1 MKSELVN
8 QYSLFITS
16 IFNSSKY
23 RRTVWVNIAT
33 THRETKLCR
42 LSCIINKY
50 SHYCTEH
57 PLGFCILTVLLL
69 YTEILVCVN
78 QIFVYNTIELFYG
91 EFANQKKGTWFI
103 KLMKKMFWL
112 STLSRVLSLKC
123 MQRTAHLT
131 SLPYWVNFYFL
142 YIDLLSL

>member
-16 IFNSSKY
+16 IFDSCKY
-23 RRTVWVNIAT
+23 RRTRFCLGEYCKQHTGKQNYVVYPV
-33 THRETKLCR
+33 
-42 LSCIINKY
+42 LSTSTVRYN
-50 SHYCTEH
+50 CTEH
-57 PLGFCILTVLLL
+57 PLGFSVLTVLLL

-103 KLMKKMFWL
+103 KLMKK
-112 STLSRVLSLKC
+112 
-123 MQRTAHLT
+123 
-131 SLPYWVNFYFL
+131 YF
-142 YIDLLSL
+142 I

>member
-16 IFNSSKY
+16 IFDSCKY
-23 RRTVWVNIAT
+23 RRTRFCLGEYCKQHTGKQNYVVYPVLSTSTVRYNCTEHPLGFSVLTVLLLYTEILVCVN
-33 THRETKLCR
+33 
-42 LSCIINKY
+42 
-50 SHYCTEH
+50 HYCTEH

-103 KLMKKMFWL
+103 KLMKK
-112 STLSRVLSLKC
+112 
-123 MQRTAHLT
+123 
-131 SLPYWVNFYFL
+131 YF
-142 YIDLLSL
+142 I